1 MWHFLNMRTIW
12 TPNMR
17 QKYAEITEL
26 YILLYYFP
34 LTTLL
39 GNVISASMLHWASF
53 WRQFGGNFH
62 ITTNVCHAF
71 SALTMLVGQ
80 QKGHPACKKLSG
92 GLVGCWHSYLSGV
105 MCRFAYGPA
114 DATATHCLSSVKS
127 RLVLPFWYW
136 LTWVVPDK
144 GPLNRCV
151 CTSVYVNQTLYTT
164 TTI

>member
-1 MWHFLNMRTIW
+1 MSAVMWHFLNMRTIW

-39 GNVISASMLHWASF
+39 GNVISAGMLHWASF

-62 ITTNVCHAF
+62 ITTNVYVMPSVLSQCW
-71 SALTMLVGQ
+71 LGNR
-80 QKGHPACKKLSG
+80 KGIRPVKNWV
-92 GLVGCWHSYLSGV
+92 VGCWHSYLSGA

-127 RLVLPFWYW
+127 RLVSPFWYW

-151 CTSVYVNQTLYTT
+151 CTNVYVNQML
-164 TTI
+164 

>member
-1 MWHFLNMRTIW
+1 MRKSLSYIYCYTTFPWQRYWAMWSQQVCYIGLAFEGSLV
-12 TPNMR
+12 
-17 QKYAEITEL
+17 EIS
-26 YILLYYFP
+26 ILLPMFVMP
-34 LTTLL
+34 SVLWQCWL
-39 GNVISASMLHWASF
+39 GS
-53 WRQFGGNFH
+53 R
-62 ITTNVCHAF
+62 
-71 SALTMLVGQ
+71 
-80 QKGHPACKKLSG
+80 KGTRPVKNWV
-92 GLVGCWHSYLSGV
+92 VGCWHSYLSGV
-105 MCRFAYGPA
+105 ICRFAYGPA